1 MRDNPMLYLN
11 IKSSKENEHE
21 TQSNVILKHKIK

>member
-11 IKSSKENEHE
+11 IKSSKENEYE
-21 TQSNVILKHKIK
+21 TQSNVILKT